1 MTRKYVLFFIVALI
15 TTFSLL
21 LGVFGTKGVLVNR
34 ALERQLL
41 EEKELL
47 KVKEGELRSLEH
59 LYEGVWERDSL
70 LEMSK
75 RGGYAQRGE
84 VVYYFFD
91 SAGEPVIEQL
101 DPPVEDRVTPSQ
113 AKGFQG
119 LSPLLIGLIA
129 FAVVAV
135 GALLIKLFTSRRK
148 RGSKLD
154 YIYGNRKK

>member
-1 MTRKYVLFFIVALI
+1 MTRKYILFFIVALI

-21 LGVFGTKGVLVNR
+21 LGVFGTKGILVNR

-41 EEKELL
+41 REKELL
-47 KVKEGELRSLEH
+47 KVKEGELRGLEH
-59 LYEGVWERDSL
+59 LYEEVWERDSL

-91 SAGEPVIEQL
+91 SSGKQIVEELDSPIEIVENRSEP
-101 DPPVEDRVTPSQ
+101 
-113 AKGFQG
+113 KNFQG
-119 LSPLLIGLIA
+119 LSTLLIALIA
-129 FAVVAV
+129 FAWVTV
-135 GALLIKLFTSRRK
+135 GTLLIKLFTSRRK

-154 YIYGNRKK
+154 